1 MIISV
6 AELQMFFLAFCRIA
20 MMMIFMPILGG
31 NTIPTQI
38 RLVTAILLTLVMLP
52 WQPLPAGTEAMP
64 TFGMGMAILREMIV
78 GFFVGYAAE
87 LSFGA
92 IQVAANFLGLNT
104 GFAAGQILNPTFGSS
119 GSAFDSLYLITAT
132 LIFIALD
139 GHLLFIKAM
148 AMSFDVVPLNHP
160 LPQFS
165 LENTLRMFS
174 TLIASGVYL
183 ALPVIAALV
192 LTDVSAGLLARVAPQ
207 VQVYF
212 LMIDVKLLISLIGL
226 AFAFVITLPFLRDI
240 LLQMGPRGLSLLG
253 TQ

>member
-20 MMMIFMPILGG
+20 MMMIFMPVLGG
-31 NTIPTQI
+31 ITIPTQV
-38 RLVTAILLTLVMLP
+38 RLVTAILLTMVMLP
-52 WQPLPAGTEAMP
+52 WQPLPTGTAAMP
-64 TFGMGMAILREMIV
+64 TFEVGMAIVREMVV
-78 GFFVGYAAE
+78 GFFVGYVAE
-87 LSFGA
+87 CSFGA
-92 IQVAANFLGLNT
+92 IQVAANFLGANT

-132 LIFIALD
+132 LIFLALD
-139 GHLLFIKAM
+139 GHLLYIKAM
-148 AMSFDVVPLNHP
+148 AISFEVVPLNHA

-165 LENTLRMFS
+165 LEHTARMFA
-174 TLIASGVYL
+174 TLVASGVYL

-212 LMIDVKLLISLIGL
+212 LMIDVKLILSLVGVAI
-226 AFAFVITLPFLRDI
+226 AFVITLPFMRDI
-240 LLQMGPRGLSLLG
+240 LLQMGPRGLSLIG